1 MDISSPR
8 PRARLWFLA
17 PFLVMA
23 LLFGLTDLLAMRRVA
38 QLRAE
43 ADDIVQD
50 MLADIELLS
59 RMQRDVDHGKVLADR
74 HIFEQGG
81 DAMAALEEQLAQT
94 RADFQDAAARY
105 EAQPMLPEEVRA
117 WNDLKATVAGMR
129 PRFDAVLALSRV
141 NDDDAARRA
150 FTKLEPSLDRIDAD
164 LRELIDVNHQ
174 EAEAGRARIATL
186 QQRLVTALQ
195 AFAVGGVALS
205 LGLGFIVARALHVR
219 ERRLRAS
226 GEKLE
231 ASNKELGAYARIGE
245 VMAEGKGVHDLLCQ
259 LLEIFVLSSREVDT
273 ATILLREDDP
283 EHPAGRLRVKASIGL
298 EGEARHGYTIP
309 VGEGFAG
316 MVAASR
322 QPLLLQDAA
331 RSPLVLSEWVRAR
344 GLRALY
350 GVPLISRGELVGVAH
365 IGSRITGD
373 FPAEEKRLFTAMAG
387 RAADAIAQESLR
399 EQVAK
404 RHAQLDAVV
413 NALPDALLFSDLND
427 VLLLNRSA
435 EDMLGPPGEVIG
447 RSIVELTR
455 ESAPRDP
462 DTGAEVPLEKLPLC
476 RALHGERS
484 VEELVVR
491 HIRAE
496 RDVHVRVAAA
506 PVVVRGKIT
515 GAVAVWSDITN
526 VVELE
531 QQRDRF
537 MHAVVHDL
545 RNPLQP
551 MIASTELVM
560 HKMATTHQDWAER
573 LEKVVTNAFRL
584 DRLLGDLL
592 DLALAKSGKIEIHKA
607 VVPVGEV
614 LEEQAYV
621 WSSTS
626 KQHHLDLH
634 CCEVSVLAD
643 RDRVVQVLDNL
654 LSNAIKYS
662 PDGGHIDVS
671 CAVDHGEAR
680 ISVRDEG
687 LGISREDQARIFNPY
702 SRSGRQAWISGHG
715 LGLFISHEIVRQHG
729 GRMGVRSEL
738 GHGAE
743 FWFTLPLA
751 ERPAIVSVTA
761 STSCP

>member
-1 MDISSPR
+1 
-8 PRARLWFLA
+8 
-17 PFLVMA
+17 MA
-23 LLFGLTDLLAMRRVA
+23 LLFGVTDLLAMRRVA

-50 MLADIELLS
+50 MLTDIELLS
-59 RMQRDVDHGKVLADR
+59 RMQRDVDHVRVLADR
-74 HIFEQGG
+74 HIFERSRA
-81 DAMAALEEQLAQT
+81 AMAALEEELAQT
-94 RADFQDAAARY
+94 RADFQDAAARF
-105 EAQPMLPEEVRA
+105 EAMPMLREEVSA
-117 WNDLKATVAGMR
+117 WNDLKATVVDSR
-129 PRFDAVLALSRV
+129 PSFDAVLALSRA
-141 NDDDAARRA
+141 NEDEAAGVA
-150 FTKLEPSLDRIDAD
+150 FMKLEAPLDRIDAD
-164 LRELIDVNHQ
+164 LRELIDFNHQ
-174 EAEAGRARIATL
+174 EADAGRARIAKL
-186 QQRLVTALQ
+186 QQTLVTALQ
-195 AFAVGGVALS
+195 AFALGGVALS
-205 LGLGFIVARALHVR
+205 LGLGFFVARALHVR

-245 VMAEGKGVHDLLCQ
+245 VMTEGKGVYELLCQ
-259 LLEIFVLSSREVDT
+259 LLEVFVRSSREVDT

-283 EHPAGRLRVKASIGL
+283 EHPEGHLRVKASLGL

-309 VGEGFAG
+309 IGKGFAG
-316 MVAASR
+316 TIAASR
-322 QPLLLQDAA
+322 QPLLLKDAA
-331 RSPLVLSEWVRAR
+331 RSPLVLSDWVRER

-350 GVPLISRGELVGVAH
+350 GVPLISHGELVGVAH
-365 IGSRITGD
+365 IGSRFTGD

-399 EQVAK
+399 EQVAN

-427 VLLLNRSA
+427 VLLLNRAA
-435 EDMLGPPGEVIG
+435 EEMMGSPGEVVG
-447 RSIVELTR
+447 RSLVELTR
-455 ESAPRDP
+455 ESAARDP
-462 DTGAEVPLEKLPLC
+462 DTGEEVPLERLPIS
-476 RALHGERS
+476 RALRGERP

-491 HIRAE
+491 HIREE

-506 PVVVRGKIT
+506 PVVVRGEIT
-515 GAVAVWSDITN
+515 GAVAVWTDITN

-531 QQRDRF
+531 RQRDRF

-545 RNPLQP
+545 RNPLQS
-551 MIASTELVM
+551 MIASTQLVM
-560 HKMATTHQDWAER
+560 HKMATTHEGTWAAER
-573 LEKVVTNAFRL
+573 LGKVVSNAFRL
-584 DRLLGDLL
+584 DRLLQDLL
-592 DLALAKSGKIEIHKA
+592 DLALAKSGKLEIHKA
-607 VVPVGEV
+607 VVPVREV
-614 LEEQAYV
+614 VEEQASV

-634 CCEVSVLAD
+634 CCEASVLAD

-671 CAVDHGEAR
+671 CALDHGEAR

-729 GRMGVRSEL
+729 GRMGVQSEL

-751 ERPAIVSVTA
+751 ERPAETNVVH
-761 STSCP
+761 